1 MLPLLL
7 MKDEQDSDIHTQ
19 ENNKVL
25 SHGTTILKYL
35 TLTWA
40 NSERVFC
47 ANYYFASISSAE
59 EMIQPGL

>member
-1 MLPLLL
+1 

-19 ENNKVL
+19 ENNAFL
-25 SHGTTILKYL
+25 AHRTFIIKYL

-59 EMIQPGL
+59 EMMQPGS